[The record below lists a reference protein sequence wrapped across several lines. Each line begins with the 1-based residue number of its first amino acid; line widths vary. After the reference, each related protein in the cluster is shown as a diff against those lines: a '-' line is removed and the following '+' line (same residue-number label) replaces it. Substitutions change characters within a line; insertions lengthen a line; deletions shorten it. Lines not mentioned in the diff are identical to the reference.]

1 MLLELFLNM
10 NNSDQHTA
18 GTTSPGQNRAAEI
31 SAELQTILQGIVDDV
46 VSGLGCVGA
55 LVATL
60 EMDNS
65 LPVRAYA
72 VDLAPGLLEKV
83 ENRLR
88 VKLVGPDSVVYLDDK
103 RFADNL
109 SVRALQG
116 QAGTPQVMISDEL
129 FDLFRP
135 GIAKAVADVAQQ
147 MTGIKQVVA
156 VPIFIG
162 DEVVGNLAAASRET
176 FSDRDIDFLT
186 AFSSQAA
193 TAIQSRRYLT
203 EMRALERVILSL
215 QASIT
220 NETQVLQII
229 VDTVVEKLKY
239 VGAIVATLEADNAL
253 PVRAYAVGFETGL
266 LEGLEEKSGV
276 KLLGPRSV
284 AYLDDER
291 FQDNLSVRAV
301 KGENGRPSRFV
312 TSDRLY
318 DLFRPVVN
326 KPLSDLAQKLTGI
339 KQVMAVPFFL
349 EDEVVGNLFVASR
362 KEKFYEWEQELLVT
376 FGQQAAVGIRN
387 ARLFR
392 IAEERRQIAEMFGK
406 MAFSAAANIHAL
418 RNHIG
423 APRTYLQL
431 LEMQN
436 QLSLKQLED
445 LQSSGQS
452 ALIHL
457 DQAINI
463 LDTLHEP
470 WEQIPDV
477 PSDVNDCLLSALKK
491 VFTQQ
496 ILDMD
501 QAEVE
506 TGEGIIIRKSL
517 SDELPLIETS
527 PDMLTEVFRVLV
539 KNAVEAVN
547 KRGPEGGL
555 WIESRCQHG
564 EKIEIL
570 IRDNGLGIKPA
581 DLTRIFDLGWTTKNG
596 EGMGFGLFWARDY
609 VEGLG
614 GEITVE
620 SVWQE
625 GTTFHVSV
633 PLANV
638 D

>member
-220 NETQVLQII
+220 NET
-229 VDTVVEKLKY
+229 
-239 VGAIVATLEADNAL
+239 N
-253 PVRAYAVGFETGL
+253 
-266 LEGLEEKSGV
+266 
-276 KLLGPRSV
+276 
-284 AYLDDER
+284 
-291 FQDNLSVRAV
+291 
-301 KGENGRPSRFV
+301 
-312 TSDRLY
+312 
-318 DLFRPVVN
+318 
-326 KPLSDLAQKLTGI
+326 
-339 KQVMAVPFFL
+339 
-349 EDEVVGNLFVASR
+349 
-362 KEKFYEWEQELLVT
+362 
-376 FGQQAAVGIRN
+376 
-387 ARLFR
+387 
-392 IAEERRQIAEMFGK
+392 
-406 MAFSAAANIHAL
+406 
-418 RNHIG
+418 
-423 APRTYLQL
+423 
-431 LEMQN
+431 
-436 QLSLKQLED
+436 
-445 LQSSGQS
+445 
-452 ALIHL
+452 
-457 DQAINI
+457 
-463 LDTLHEP
+463 
-470 WEQIPDV
+470 
-477 PSDVNDCLLSALKK
+477 
-491 VFTQQ
+491 
-496 ILDMD
+496 
-501 QAEVE
+501 
-506 TGEGIIIRKSL
+506 
-517 SDELPLIETS
+517 
-527 PDMLTEVFRVLV
+527 
-539 KNAVEAVN
+539 
-547 KRGPEGGL
+547 
-555 WIESRCQHG
+555 
-564 EKIEIL
+564 
-570 IRDNGLGIKPA
+570 
-581 DLTRIFDLGWTTKNG
+581 
-596 EGMGFGLFWARDY
+596 
-609 VEGLG
+609 
-614 GEITVE
+614 
-620 SVWQE
+620 
-625 GTTFHVSV
+625 
-633 PLANV
+633 
-638 D
+638 